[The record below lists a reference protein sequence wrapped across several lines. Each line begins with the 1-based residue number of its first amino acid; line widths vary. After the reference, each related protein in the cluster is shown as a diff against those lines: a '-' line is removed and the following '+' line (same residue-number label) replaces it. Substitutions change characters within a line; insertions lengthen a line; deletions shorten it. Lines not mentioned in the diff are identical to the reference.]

1 MADEREETS
10 RLYGPPR
17 ITIVPHEGL
26 EEGPPLLHASRLPS
40 QRRLAT
46 KAVITMLTL

>member
-17 ITIVPHEGL
+17 ITVVPHEGQ
-26 EEGPPLLHASRLPS
+26 EDGPPLLHTSRVPG
-40 QRRLAT
+40 QGETAT
-46 KAVITMLTL
+46 RAQFPRY